1 MKKTILVLTA
11 FLCSALLCIAL
22 CFFFCRKTPLLQNE
36 QMLPGDLV
44 ERQYRIDRFCPQAD
58 GGLAFSF
65 ETAEENQQIT
75 LTVSDI
81 QPFKLLL
88 DGCEIYAFDS
98 DADYYRTLTITSEPL
113 AAGTHSLLIYLID
126 ASQGQGELLVGNI
139 SVMKFLMGTPE
150 SASHASMFYRQL
162 AALAVGVYMMLIFSC
177 LSLYRR
183 MPREKYLLALSFV
196 AFASLAVLLAD
207 EYAGLLHISQ
217 RMYASIRS
225 PMFLCP
231 VLFVFAIDVY
241 LFDYALPARLR
252 RFVTM
257 PRMVCVTLLMLALQY
272 LIRYNLNYLLRVA
285 MIPPLLLL
293 LCRAARREDSG
304 AVYVALGSGFSY
316 GARAAIYLINTLK
329 LLPAGELVIYLR
341 FTQIGY
347 LIDLVF
353 CMVVV
358 FHRFADKFAE
368 AENLA
373 HTLDL
378 KVIERTKQLEQ
389 ARRRE
394 HEVMTN
400 VLHDLRTPIFH
411 LQGCLDMIQ
420 ADEKPR
426 PEMILLMRD
435 RTEYLKNLAENLFLA
450 AKLEE
455 NSITF
460 NQHEVDLKQVLQYVC
475 ENERITAQGRG
486 ITLRTEAPDGP
497 AIVITDG
504 FRIRQVFENLIENA
518 VKYSPD
524 ESVVQISVQTN
535 EKTTE
540 IIIANPGPGIAPDAL
555 PHVFERFYHGTD
567 SSSSG
572 LGLYI
577 AKSIMQ
583 NLHGDIRAESQD
595 GLTRFTVSI
604 ANEVSDGRV
613 DDEAGAA
620 D

>member
-1 MKKTILVLTA
+1 MKKTVSILLA

-22 CFFFCRKTPLLQNE
+22 CFFLCRKTPLLHNGDS
-36 QMLPGDLV
+36 LPDDLSA
-44 ERQYRIDRFCPQAD
+44 RQYRLDQFEEQPD
-58 GGLAFSF
+58 GGSLFTF
-65 ETAEENQQIT
+65 EAVEAEQCIA

-81 QPFKLLL
+81 QPFILLL
-88 DGCEIYAFDS
+88 DGEELYAFDS
-98 DADYYRTLTITSEPL
+98 RADYYRTLTIVSDPL
-113 AAGTHSLLIYLID
+113 AAGMHSLHISFPD
-126 ASQGQGELLVGNI
+126 NSQGSGELLVGKI
-139 SVMKFLMGTPE
+139 SVMKFLLGTPE
-150 SASHASMFYRQL
+150 SAAQTNALYRQL
-162 AALAVGVYMMLIFSC
+162 AALAVGIYIMLIFSC

-183 MPREKYLLALSFV
+183 MPREKYLLALSLV

-217 RMYASIRS
+217 QMYAAIRS

-231 VLFVFAIDVY
+231 ILFVFAIDIY
-241 LFDYALPARLR
+241 LFDYALPPRLR
-252 RFVTM
+252 KIVTM
-257 PRMVCVTLLMLALQY
+257 PRMILVTLLLLGLQCF
-272 LIRYNLNYLLRVA
+272 IRYNLNYLLRVL
-285 MIPPLLLL
+285 MLPPLLLL
-293 LCRAARREDSG
+293 LCRAAHREDSG
-304 AVYVALGSGFSY
+304 ALCVALGSGFSY

-329 LLPAGELVIYLR
+329 LFPAGEAVIYLR

-358 FHRFADKFAE
+358 FRRFADKFAE
-368 AENLA
+368 AESLA

-378 KVIERTKQLEQ
+378 KVIERTRQLEQ
-389 ARRRE
+389 AQKRE

-420 ADEKPR
+420 ADGQPH
-426 PEMILLMRD
+426 PEILHLMHERV
-435 RTEYLKNLAENLFLA
+435 EYLKILAENLFLA

-460 NQHEVDLKQVLQYVC
+460 NQHEVDLMQVLQYVC
-475 ENERITAQGRG
+475 ENEKIASQSRG
-486 ITLRTEAPDGP
+486 ITLNLQSDCASC
-497 AIVITDG
+497 IVVTDG
-504 FRIRQVFENLIENA
+504 FRIRQVFENLIDNA

-524 ESVVQISVQTN
+524 HSTVQIHVQMD
-535 EKTTE
+535 EE
-540 IIIANPGPGIAPDAL
+540 HAQVIIANPGPGISQEAL
-555 PHVFERFYHGTD
+555 PHIFERFYHGLD

-583 NLHGDIRAESQD
+583 NLHGDIHAESQD
-595 GLTRFTVSI
+595 GLTTFSVSI
-604 ANEVSDGRV
+604 ASNISDRRL